1 MYVRTLRA
9 GDFFGEMSL
18 LTNEPRSA
26 TVRGETDG
34 GLLRIHDV
42 HVRALLARDPTA
54 ASAVAAALSRY
65 VQGNVA
71 LARSGGDTPERI
83 RRRRPKS
90 SGRSRRGGFPTSSRA
105 TRLRHPRTDG

>member
-1 MYVRTLRA
+1 MYVRTLGA

-26 TVRGETDG
+26 TVRCETDG

-42 HVRALLARDPTA
+42 HVRALLARDPAA

-65 VQGNVA
+65 VQAHNVA
-71 LARSGGDTPERI
+71 LARSGGDSPGEDQTAATEEFGKLTPGRI
-83 RRRRPKS
+83 PHILQS
-90 SGRSRRGGFPTSSRA
+90 HSASPPSY
-105 TRLRHPRTDG
+105 